1 MRLGVLPSSRS
12 SRSGSRAGSRVG
24 ASVLALG
31 LLLGASA
38 CSGDDD
44 SSSSEPEGSAA
55 SASTAAE
62 PGPAVEADTATFEAP
77 SGFVVAEG
85 SGKSDAVL
93 ATGPGGNLV
102 SVVELD
108 FAGDPPSL
116 ERQAEITLMGLGDK
130 FEAQD
135 PVEVDGV
142 EMYHLS
148 GKESKGRFA
157 DVYGAVVDGTAVRLT
172 LRLASDEYDAD
183 QRAAVNQQLL
193 DSWTWDA

>member
-1 MRLGVLPSSRS
+1 MRLGVLPFSRS
-12 SRSGSRAGSRVG
+12 SRSGSRVG

-44 SSSSEPEGSAA
+44 SSSEPEGSAA

-116 ERQAEITLMGLGDK
+116 ERQAEITLIGLGDK

-183 QRAAVNQQLL
+183 ERAAVNQQLL
-193 DSWTWDA
+193 DSWTWGA